1 MRCARAKG
9 ELTAVSASKD
19 PRAVAV
25 VELDVPAAEPDSGG
39 SGWRRNGDKDGGFQ
53 YSNAR
58 GEPIRGKSHLARIER
73 LAIPPAWTDVRIS
86 TTAGADLQA
95 TGYDAAGR
103 KQYVYHPDF
112 VARQAER
119 KFKRMRR
126 FFDALPTMRDTTS
139 RHLGAET
146 RPVELRVMATL
157 VRLINEC
164 YFRVGSE
171 EYTRR
176 HLTYGVTTLLKS
188 HVRMDDGTLIFS
200 YKGKKGVRQR
210 HVIADEKLLAIVR
223 QLMELP
229 GKRVFQYYDEHDELR
244 AANGHDLNAY
254 IRATM
259 GKGLSAKDFRTWAG
273 TLPAAQILSEIG
285 PAETE
290 TQAKRNVVE
299 TVKQV
304 AEQLGNTPAVAR
316 ATYISPVLFEKYMEG
331 KTLEGYTRRAERS
344 IKAQQLDHV
353 PEELALVRLLGLT

>member
-1 MRCARAKG
+1 M
-9 ELTAVSASKD
+9 SASKD
-19 PRAVAV
+19 PQAVAV
-25 VELDVPAAEPDSGG
+25 AELDVPAAEPDSGG
-39 SGWRRNGDKDGGFQ
+39 RGWRRNGDKVGGFQ

-126 FFDALPTMRDTTS
+126 FFDALPTMRETTS

-164 YFRVGSE
+164 YFRSARKSTSAAPDVRSDNAAEVARPNG
-171 EYTRR
+171 RR
-176 HLTYGVTTLLKS
+176 YIELQLQ
-188 HVRMDDGTLIFS
+188 RQ
-200 YKGKKGVRQR
+200 KGVDSATSSRTS
-210 HVIADEKLLAIVR
+210 DLLTIVR
-223 QLMELP
+223 QLMDLP

-273 TLPAAQILSEIG
+273 TLLAAQSCRSSARRRRKRKRGATLS
-285 PAETE
+285 
-290 TQAKRNVVE
+290 KRSSRSLNNWATHRRSRARRTSTRCCSRSTCRARLSKGTPDAPSAASRHNGSTTYPRSSHWSAYSVE
-299 TVKQV
+299 
-304 AEQLGNTPAVAR
+304 
-316 ATYISPVLFEKYMEG
+316 
-331 KTLEGYTRRAERS
+331 RR
-344 IKAQQLDHV
+344 
-353 PEELALVRLLGLT
+353 